1 VTRIAA
7 VAGSTGLVGAFVVA
21 ELAATES
28 VARVRLFGRRPSG
41 RAGPRLEEWTGDLGS
56 LPERIPATEAFCCL
70 GTTMRRAGSR
80 DAFRKVDFDYVLR
93 FARAVRTGGAERF
106 LVVSSLGA
114 STRATAFYSRVKG
127 EMEAAVAAIG
137 FPALVILRPSLLTG
151 PRSEFRIGERVGG
164 VVLRLAAPILVGRA
178 RRVRPVGA
186 EVVARAMVRL
196 AAAHDSGV
204 RVVESDELARI
215 GG

>member
-1 VTRIAA
+1 
-7 VAGSTGLVGAFVVA
+7 
-21 ELAATES
+21 
-28 VARVRLFGRRPSG
+28 
-41 RAGPRLEEWTGDLGS
+41 
-56 LPERIPATEAFCCL
+56 
-70 GTTMRRAGSR
+70 
-80 DAFRKVDFDYVLR
+80 
-93 FARAVRTGGAERF
+93 
-106 LVVSSLGA
+106 
-114 STRATAFYSRVKG
+114 
-127 EMEAAVAAIG
+127 
-137 FPALVILRPSLLTG
+137 
-151 PRSEFRIGERVGG
+151 VGG